1 MASLAN
7 TEMNTIREI
16 EKINN
21 EELERGIAGTS
32 ASWHTKYSNSAWVYI
47 GNIDH
52 ELSEGDIIC
61 VMSQYGE
68 ASDCSSLQEE
78 CESLMGEDSF

>member
-1 MASLAN
+1 
-7 TEMNTIREI
+7 MNSIREI
-16 EKINN
+16 VKINK

-32 ASWHTKYSNSAWVYI
+32 ASWHEKYVAAAWVYA
-47 GNIDH
+47 GNLDH

-68 ASDCSSLQEE
+68 VGVCKFW
-78 CESLMGEDSF
+78 M